1 MAETVVRVLLVD
13 DSPEDRAVSRH
24 FLQQI
29 SEPTYTVVE
38 AETGEDGLAWCQ
50 NDPPDCILLDYR
62 LPDLSGLEFLAAL
75 AGEDGRVS
83 LPVIMMT
90 GEGNESLVAEAM
102 KAGVADYL
110 PKSVLSTKS
119 LKRAIDSAIA
129 RFKLLCAIEAQ
140 QRLIVETNR
149 ELQQRNTEVQQFY
162 HVLAHE
168 LKTPLTAARE
178 FVSIVL
184 DGLAGPL
191 NETQQEYL
199 SYAKESCNQMTLD
212 LNDLL
217 DSTRLDTGKLCI
229 RPRPTA
235 MEGIVA
241 RGVASMALQA
251 QEKGIRLQ
259 QSIAQELPL
268 VCIDEQRIAQVLTN
282 LLSNALKFT
291 PPGGE
296 VVVRVGQDSPQQPGR
311 VLVAVSDTGRGIE
324 PEQIEH
330 IFGRL
335 FQVRRDDTAIEG
347 GLGLGLYISREVVR
361 LHGGEIWVESM
372 PGKGST
378 FSFTVPAYNA
388 RHTSLVEDK
397 QEIAQ

>member
-1 MAETVVRVLLVD
+1 MTDTIPRVLIVD

-29 SEPTYTVVE
+29 PEHTYAVME
-38 AETGEDGLAWCQ
+38 AETGEDGLALYRE
-50 NDPPDCILLDYR
+50 NPPDCILLDYR
-62 LPDLSGLEFLAAL
+62 LPDLSGMEFLAAL
-75 AGEDGRVS
+75 TGKDGRVP

-102 KAGVADYL
+102 KAGASDYL
-110 PKSVLSTKS
+110 PKNVLSTKS
-119 LKRAIDSAIA
+119 LKRAIDSAMA
-129 RFKLLCAIEAQ
+129 RFKLLDAIEEQ

-191 NETQQEYL
+191 SETQQEYL
-199 SYAKESCNQMTLD
+199 NYAKESCDQMKLG

-217 DSTRLDTGKLCI
+217 DSTRLDTGKLCL
-229 RPRPTA
+229 RPRPMA
-235 MEGIVA
+235 IDGVIA
-241 RGVASMALQA
+241 RAVASMTLQA
-251 QEKGIRLQ
+251 QEKDIQLQ
-259 QSIAQELPL
+259 QSMSPELPL

-291 PPGGE
+291 PAGGK
-296 VVVRVGQDSPQQPGR
+296 VMVQVSQDRQQPGR

-324 PEQIEH
+324 PEQIDH
-330 IFGRL
+330 IFSRL

-361 LHGGEIWVESM
+361 LHGGEIWVEST
-372 PGKGST
+372 PGEGST
-378 FSFTVPAYNA
+378 FVFTIPTYNA
-388 RHTSLVEDK
+388 RDTSTAEEK
-397 QEIAQ
+397 QERVQ

>member
-1 MAETVVRVLLVD
+1 M
-13 DSPEDRAVSRH
+13 
-24 FLQQI
+24 
-29 SEPTYTVVE
+29 E
-38 AETGEDGLAWCQ
+38 AETGEDGLALYRKA
-50 NDPPDCILLDYR
+50 PPNCILLDYR

-75 AGEDGRVS
+75 TGKDGRVS

-90 GEGNESLVAEAM
+90 GEGSESLVAEAM
-102 KAGVADYL
+102 KAGAADYL
-110 PKSVLSTKS
+110 PKSVLSTRS

-129 RFKLLCAIEAQ
+129 RFKLLAAIEEH
-140 QRLIVETNR
+140 QRLLVETNH
-149 ELQQRNTEVQQFY
+149 ELQARNSEVQQFY

-184 DGLAGPL
+184 DGIAGPL

-199 SYAKESCNQMTLD
+199 RYAKESCDQMTLG

-217 DSTRLDTGKLCI
+217 DSTRLDTGKLCL
-229 RPRPTA
+229 RPRPMA
-235 MEGIVA
+235 IHSVIA
-241 RGVASMALQA
+241 RAVASMTLQA
-251 QEKGIRLQ
+251 QEKGIQLQ
-259 QSIAQELPL
+259 QSIAPELPL
-268 VCIDEQRIAQVLTN
+268 VCIDEQRMAQVLTN

-291 PPGGE
+291 PAGGE
-296 VVVRVGQDSPQQPGR
+296 VMVRVSHDRQQLDR

-324 PEQIEH
+324 PEQIEQ
-330 IFGRL
+330 IFSRL

-372 PGKGST
+372 PGEGST
-378 FSFTVPAYNA
+378 FSFTVPAYNTRNPSTA
-388 RHTSLVEDK
+388 EDK